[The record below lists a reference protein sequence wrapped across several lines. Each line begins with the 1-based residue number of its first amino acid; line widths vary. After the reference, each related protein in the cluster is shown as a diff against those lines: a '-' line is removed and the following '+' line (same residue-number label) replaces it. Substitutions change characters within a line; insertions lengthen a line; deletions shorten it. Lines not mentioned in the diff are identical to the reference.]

1 MCGRYGLNVNANDLA
16 TVYRAIGE
24 DIDGWTPQYSIAP
37 SNTVPILLALPG
49 DPDRDDPRAVPTRP
63 AAPAAVPAAENAVRI
78 LEPARWGFRPAWAN
92 ESGPRPINARLETV
106 ASNGM
111 FRASFRAHRAIVPMT
126 GYYEWTPGRGKTK
139 IPHWIH
145 GDAGL
150 LHAAGVTA
158 TTTTDGVAT
167 TTVAIITTTGTDR
180 AGEIHDR
187 MPVFLTPEILD
198 EWLAPGSLDPTEAE
212 GLVHLAGEQARQIA
226 ATLDS
231 HRVDPRVNS
240 VARIDPSD
248 STLISPADPA
258 LIAPVQTLF

>member
-37 SNTVPILLALPG
+37 STTVPILLALPG
-49 DPDRDDPRAVPTRP
+49 DPDQDDPRAAPPRP

-187 MPVFLTPEILD
+187 MPVFLTPEISTSGSPRAASTPPRPRA
-198 EWLAPGSLDPTEAE
+198 WCTWPVSRPGRSPPPWTATGWTRGSTASPGSIRRTR
-212 GLVHLAGEQARQIA
+212 H
-226 ATLDS
+226 
-231 HRVDPRVNS
+231 
-240 VARIDPSD
+240 
-248 STLISPADPA
+248 
-258 LIAPVQTLF
+258 